1 MKIVIIEDEKLVAK
15 DLARTIN
22 DINPNIEIV
31 ALIESVED
39 GLLFFK
45 NNVEVDLIFSDI
57 QLGDGLSFEIF
68 EKTKNQTPIVF
79 CTAFNQYAIEA
90 FNTIGI
96 DYILKPITKS
106 NVEKALTK
114 FETIKNNFKSTNLPL
129 EKLFD
134 AIKSQ
139 VQPTNIPSVIIHQ
152 GDKIIPLEGEKIALF
167 FIDNGIVFAYTF
179 DQKKVMINKGAESG
193 VVNAAGDLTAW
204 GNQINGRPWT
214 IGIADPNHKR
224 DLFSQ
229 FEISNK
235 SVATSGDYEKYVIID
250 GKRYSHTIDPVSG
263 MPAQGLKSVT
273 IICRNTELADALTT
287 PVIVMGRDAGLHM
300 INQLDGVEAIIIDEN
315 DEIYYSKN
323 IKIK

>member
-15 DLARTIN
+15 DLTRTIN
-22 DINPNIEIV
+22 DINPDIEIV
-31 ALIESVED
+31 TLIESVED

-167 FIDNGIVFAYTF
+167 FIENGIVFAYTF
-179 DQKKVMINKGAESG
+179 DQKKVMINKKLDILEDQYKPFFFRANRQFLINRKAVKEASQYFHRKLL
-193 VVNAAGDLTAW
+193 VVLTV
-204 GNQINGRPWT
+204 PF
-214 IGIADPNHKR
+214 KE
-224 DLFSQ
+224 
-229 FEISNK
+229 EITVGK
-235 SVATSGDYEKYVIID
+235 EK
-250 GKRYSHTIDPVSG
+250 VSDF
-263 MPAQGLKSVT
+263 L
-273 IICRNTELADALTT
+273 DWLT
-287 PVIVMGRDAGLHM
+287 H
-300 INQLDGVEAIIIDEN
+300 Q
-315 DEIYYSKN
+315 
-323 IKIK
+323 